1 MSAIATAGTPALW
14 YLTRGTGA
22 VALLLL
28 SASVVLG
35 IVHADRRRAPGG
47 GRLLVESIHR
57 TVSLLVLA
65 LLAVHVLTSVLDS
78 FAPIRLAD
86 AVVPFVSAYRPLWV
100 GLGALAFD
108 LLVAVALTS
117 VLRHRLGYRGW
128 RAVHWLAYLC
138 WPVAVVHGLGS
149 GSDARAAWMLAI
161 VLACVAAVA
170 IAAAARLRGSG
181 PGHPAVRAGGA
192 ALLAA
197 GVLALALW
205 LPQGPLAHGWARRA
219 GTPARLLA
227 TARPHPALATK
238 PVAQAHGFS
247 ATLSGTE
254 RDGTS
259 ADGSAVVDLALRL
272 DPGPG
277 TLRVRLAGPALAGG
291 GVALRT
297 SAVTLAHG
305 AVYQGRIEQLDG
317 TTLGSLVGAPDGRA
331 LRLRIALVREDGSLS
346 GQLIARPAG
355 GGLDD

>member
-1 MSAIATAGTPALW
+1 MSAIASTGAPALW
-14 YLTRGTGA
+14 YLTRGTGV

-35 IVHADRRRAPGG
+35 VVHAGRRRAPGG
-47 GRLLVESIHR
+47 GRLLVESVHR
-57 TVSLLVLA
+57 TVSLLVVA

-86 AVVPFVSAYRPLWV
+86 AVVPFVSAYRALWV
-100 GLGALAFD
+100 GFGALAFD
-108 LLVAVALTS
+108 LLLAVALTS
-117 VLRHRLGYRGW
+117 VLRRRLGYRGW

-138 WPVAVVHGLGS
+138 WPIAVAHGLGS
-149 GSDARAAWMLAI
+149 GSDARAPWMLAI
-161 VLACVAAVA
+161 ALGCVAAVV
-170 IAAAARLRGSG
+170 IAAATRLSDSG
-181 PGHPAVRAGGA
+181 PGHRMMRSSAA

-197 GVLALALW
+197 GLIGLAVW
-205 LPQGPLAHGWARRA
+205 LPQGPLAQGWAQRA
-219 GTPARLLA
+219 GTPSRLLA
-227 TARPHPALATK
+227 AARPQSARATA
-238 PVAQAHGFS
+238 VADARGFS
-247 ATLSGTE
+247 ATLSGAE

-272 DPGPG
+272 EPGPG

-297 SAVTLAHG
+297 SAVTLVHG

-317 TTLGSLVGAPDGRA
+317 TTLGSLVATPDGRA
-331 LRLRIALVREDGSLS
+331 LQLRIELAQQDGALS

-355 GGLDD
+355 GELDD

>member
-1 MSAIATAGTPALW
+1 MSAIATAGAPALW
-14 YLTRGTGA
+14 YLTRGTGV

-35 IVHADRRRAPGG
+35 VVHADRRRAPGG
-47 GRLLVESIHR
+47 GRLLVESLHR

-65 LLAVHVLTSVLDS
+65 LLAVHVGTSVLDS

-108 LLVAVALTS
+108 LLVALALTS
-117 VLRHRLGYRGW
+117 VLRRRLGYRGW

-138 WPVAVVHGLGS
+138 WPVAVAHGLGS
-149 GSDARAAWMLAI
+149 GSDTRTPWMLAI
-161 VLACVAAVA
+161 TLGCVTAVA
-170 IAAAARLRGSG
+170 IAGGTRLADSG
-181 PGHPAVRAGGA
+181 PGHRAVRGGGA

-197 GVLALALW
+197 AVLALAVW
-205 LPQGPLAHGWARRA
+205 LPQGPLAHGWAQRA
-219 GTPARLLA
+219 GTPPRLLA
-227 TARPHPALATK
+227 AARPRPALATA
-238 PVAQAHGFS
+238 VADTHGFS
-247 ATLSGTE
+247 AALSGVE
-254 RDGTS
+254 HDGTS
-259 ADGSAVVDLALRL
+259 ADGAAVVDLTLALE
-272 DPGPG
+272 PGPG

-297 SAVTLAHG
+297 SAVTLVHG

-317 TTLGSLVGAPDGRA
+317 TTLGSLVATPDGRA
-331 LRLRIALVREDGSLS
+331 LQLQIELTQQDGALS

-355 GGLDD
+355 GELDD

>member
-1 MSAIATAGTPALW
+1 MSAIATAGAPALW
-14 YLTRGTGA
+14 YLTRGTGV

-35 IVHADRRRAPGG
+35 VVHADRRRAPGG
-47 GRLLVESIHR
+47 GRLLVESLHR

-117 VLRHRLGYRGW
+117 VLRRRLGYRAW
-128 RAVHWLAYLC
+128 RTVHWLAYLC

-149 GSDARAAWMLAI
+149 GSDARTPWMLAI
-161 VLACVAAVA
+161 ALGCVAAVT
-170 IAAAARLRGSG
+170 IAAGIRLSDSRTGHRTLRGS
-181 PGHPAVRAGGA
+181 AG

-197 GVLALALW
+197 GVLALAVW
-205 LPQGPLAHGWARRA
+205 LPQGPLAHGWAQRA
-219 GTPARLLA
+219 GTPSQLLA
-227 TARPHPALATK
+227 AARPRPALART
-238 PVAQAHGFS
+238 VADVRGFS
-247 ATLSGTE
+247 AALSGTE

-297 SAVTLAHG
+297 SAVTLVHG
-305 AVYQGRIEQLDG
+305 TVYQGRIEQLDG
-317 TTLGSLVGAPDGRA
+317 TTLGSLVAAPDGRA
-331 LRLRIALVREDGSLS
+331 LRLQMELSQQDGVLS
-346 GQLIARPAG
+346 GQLTARPARG
-355 GGLDD
+355 ELDD